1 MVLFKY
7 SNLDVAEPYIVA
19 MILEADVTLA
29 ILATAVVEKCECIG
43 PSLL

>member
-19 MILEADVTLA
+19 VILETDVTFA
-29 ILATAVVEKCECIG
+29 SLATAVVEESECIG
-43 PSLL
+43 PSLF